1 MFSNMQMKFEI
12 KKLGDCNGDC
22 VISEVN
28 IIMMFSFLQRR
39 IKHPYEFHAACIL
52 YFVFCKLLV
61 NRGYILLFFCIS

>member
-28 IIMMFSFLQRR
+28 IIM
-39 IKHPYEFHAACIL
+39 
-52 YFVFCKLLV
+52 
-61 NRGYILLFFCIS
+61 N